1 MWEANVGAE
10 IRDRFATA
18 GSRNL
23 LAGLSTA
30 DASIVAAAETNRIE
44 LTGTR
49 RLSPRS
55 LAALQAALTS
65 ESDMPS
71 LHS

>member
-1 MWEANVGAE
+1 MCEANVGVD

-30 DASIVAAAETNRIE
+30 DASIVAAAEPNRIE
-44 LTGTR
+44 PTGAR
-49 RLSPRS
+49 WLSHVS
-55 LAALQAALTS
+55 LAALQAAVYLR
-65 ESDMPS
+65 
-71 LHS
+71 L